1 MSLFGNI
8 ENIYFSGIGGI
19 GMSALARY
27 FIAGGYNVA
36 GYDRARSNLTDA
48 LVEEG
53 CLISYNDLVS
63 EIPAE
68 FKNLENTIIVY
79 TPAIPQSNNILSFF
93 RSNEYVVLKR
103 SAVLGMISA
112 KYRTIAVAGT
122 HGKTSVSTI
131 TAHILK
137 QSTLDCTAFLGGISK
152 NYNTNMILGE
162 GAFTVMEA
170 DEYDKS
176 FHTLSPEIAL
186 ITSMD
191 PDHLEVYG
199 SHEGMIEAYR
209 KFANGIITGG
219 TLIVH
224 SSIRSLLYPIDGVKI
239 LTYGDGP
246 DCDFKLLDSNISD
259 DYYHFSIEYYGGKIE
274 NLRWSVVGKR
284 NLNNA
289 LAAIAISLTAGVTSE
304 EIRKSLLYF
313 KGVERR
319 FDIKINS
326 PGFIFIDDYAHH
338 PEELNFLISSVR
350 EFYGD
355 RRITAV
361 FQPHLFTRTK
371 EHAIS
376 FARSLE
382 KLDKVLLLPIYPA
395 REEPIEGVSSKLIL
409 DEMVSGNPE
418 LVTEEQLYKRF
429 LSIDTEIFITIGAGN
444 IDKMVENLWEKA
456 KAIKG

>member
-338 PEELNFLISSVR
+338 PEEINAVHQAVR
-350 EFYGD
+350 EMYPNQKVLA
-355 RRITAV
+355 I
-361 FQPHLFTRTK
+361 FQPHLFSRTK
-371 EHAIS
+371 D
-376 FARSLE
+376 FADEFASSLE
-382 KLDKVLLLPIYPA
+382 KFDQVLLLDIYPA
-395 REEPIEGVSSKLIL
+395 RELPIEGVNSQWLLDKIDNPNKKLITKS
-409 DEMVSGNPE
+409 DIV
-418 LVTEEQLYKRF
+418 K
-429 LSIDTEIFITIGAGN
+429 EIQKSDIKVIITIGAGDIGAEVKN
-444 IDKMVENLWEKA
+444 IKENLSIA
-456 KAIKG
+456 S